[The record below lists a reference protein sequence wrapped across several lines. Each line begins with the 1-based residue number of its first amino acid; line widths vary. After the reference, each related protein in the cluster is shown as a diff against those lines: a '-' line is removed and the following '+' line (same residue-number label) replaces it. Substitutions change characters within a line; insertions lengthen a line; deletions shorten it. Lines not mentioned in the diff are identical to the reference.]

1 MHDADAV
8 IAKNDNVRLAK
19 YGLIAPISSNRLKTI
34 SGKSVEYKDHCHL
47 NLLLYKL
54 IVMTINMKVILLD
67 LRQKEKV
74 N

>member
-8 IAKNDNVRLAK
+8 IAKNDNVRLAN
-19 YGLIAPISSNRLKTI
+19 YGLIAPISSIRLETI
-34 SGKSVEYKDHCHL
+34 SGKSIEYKDYCHP

-54 IVMTINMKVILLD
+54 IVMTINLKVVLLD
-67 LRQKEKV
+67 LRQKEIV